1 MERGFAEF
9 AAAVTCGLVA
19 MVVGA
24 APAWAEPLSVDAVH
38 SSVLFRIKHLNTS
51 YAWGRFNDIS
61 GKLNLEANSPVVEVQ
76 IKTDSIDTGNAKREQ
91 HLKSPDFFN
100 AKQFP
105 SIAFRSTRIEKSGD
119 GKYAVDGT
127 LSLHGV
133 QKPINVQLERTGSGK
148 NQQGTAITGF
158 ETSFRIKR
166 SDFGMKFLLEG
177 LSDEVLL
184 VVSLE
189 CAAQ

>member
-1 MERGFAEF
+1 MQNRFAIS
-9 AAAVTCGLVA
+9 VLCVSLIVVA
-19 MVVGA
+19 
-24 APAWAEPLSVDAVH
+24 SVARTVLADPVSIDAVH

-51 YAWGRFNDIS
+51 YAWGRFNDFS
-61 GKLNLEANSPVVEVQ
+61 GKLNLEGRAPVLEVQ
-76 IKTDSIDTGNAKREQ
+76 IKADSIDTGNGKREQ

-105 SIAFRSTRIEKSGD
+105 TITFKSTSVQPSGD
-119 GKYAVDGT
+119 GKYAVNGK
-127 LSLHGV
+127 LNLHGV
-133 QKPINVQLERTGSGK
+133 EKPVSLELERTGSGK
-148 NQQGTAITGF
+148 NQQGTDIVGY
-158 ETSFRIKR
+158 ETTFKIKR

-189 CAAQ
+189 CAAK